1 MRALQVQTELSERQ
15 LAQMA
20 RQQDAP
26 RICQRL
32 LGIRL
37 ILMGKTVPRA
47 ATEIGLSQRPLREW
61 VHRFNRNG
69 VEALRDLPRPGRQ
82 KILPAKLEESFRRRV
97 FAGGLPRD
105 GVKILRGPDIRRIL
119 LEEFDADYSID
130 GVYFLLH
137 RLKIA
142 CLEPR
147 PVHPKSSPQA
157 RDEFKKK
164 PCRHGSNARKN
175 STKANT

>member
-1 MRALQVQTELSERQ
+1 MRALHVQTELSERQ

-20 RQQDAP
+20 RQQDVP

-37 ILMGKTVPRA
+37 ILMGKTVPQA
-47 ATEIGLSQRPLREW
+47 AKEIGLTQRPLREW
-61 VHRFNRNG
+61 VHRFNSDG
-69 VEALRDLPRPGRQ
+69 VAGLRDLPRPGRQ

-97 FAGGLPRD
+97 LAGGLPRD
-105 GVKILRGPDIRRIL
+105 GVKILHGPDIQRIL
-119 LEEFDADYSID
+119 CEEFSAGYSID

-147 PVHPKSSPQA
+147 PVHPKSSPEA
-157 RDEFKKK
+157 RDEFKKR
-164 PCRHGSNARKN
+164 PCRPGSSVRKN
-175 STKANT
+175 STKANA